1 MPLEAAPRSG
11 WAARSLKH
19 RWTLAISGMLV
30 AGLAAQI
37 LLTGGFSFFGTW
49 RAAMEWL
56 RFSEKEASA
65 MQEANSMQVFRRLGT
80 ALLRNP
86 VVHAATQEPVKD
98 RLRDELDPVLAGS
111 GVHWAYLGPQGQ
123 VWRSG
128 GPECGELVEGWESV
142 VEPDS
147 ARWVGCGQDVVLA
160 WSRPLGAGRLVLW
173 RPVDALYLGEH
184 RALADNELILWAPGR
199 PLVSTLR
206 RPDGGAAD
214 VQLPEKLQQELTA
227 MAPTESRCGTYVLQV
242 RGYEGYRRTY
252 GKGEGEVA
260 LPSYVCF
267 SAIRPAT
274 THLPHRVLYFIPR
287 AVVDSSAWYG
297 VMTMVAIAVLVLVP
311 ALVWLAWRLVG
322 RAMRPVLELSK
333 ASARVAQGESGV
345 VVQVPA
351 EGELAQLMESFNAM
365 TRGLEESQAARVE
378 SERRAAVAPLLKEM
392 EIAQRIQSSIL
403 PAPSH
408 VPGYDIAARMV
419 PVATMG
425 GDYYDVRPTSDGG
438 CWIGI
443 GDVAGHGVT
452 SGLVMLMVQSGISA
466 LLEHRPDLAPHDVL
480 RAVNA
485 FLQDNIRE
493 RLHSDEHVTLSL
505 LRFHPDGRVEMA
517 GAHEDVIL
525 CRAGGTLERI
535 ETAGTWLGAMRDV
548 GPFLRT
554 STFRLGAG
562 DLLLLHTD
570 GATEAPNS
578 GRERLGLD
586 RIASELQRRA
596 GAPATEIRDALFELV
611 LQWAPQPEDD
621 VTLLVMRYLGEA
633 RQVAA

>member
-1 MPLEAAPRSG
+1 MAPESPPRAAG
-11 WAARSLKH
+11 SLKH

-49 RAAMEWL
+49 NAAIEWL
-56 RFSEKEASA
+56 RFSEKEASR
-65 MQEANSMQVFRRLGT
+65 MQEANSVQVFRRLGT

-86 VVHAATQEPVKD
+86 VVQAATQEPVKD
-98 RLRDELDPVLAGS
+98 RLQGELDPVLAGS
-111 GVHWAYLGPQGQ
+111 GVHWTYLGPQGQ
-123 VWRSG
+123 LWTSEARAC
-128 GPECGELVEGWESV
+128 EELSKGWEAV
-142 VEPDS
+142 AGEDPV
-147 ARWVGCGQDVVLA
+147 RWLGCGQDVILA

-173 RPVDALYLGEH
+173 RPVDSQYLGEH
-184 RALADNELILWAPGR
+184 KALADNELILWAPGQ

-206 RPDGGAAD
+206 RPEGGPAE
-214 VQLPEKLQQELTA
+214 VHLPKDLEKELAA
-227 MAPTESRCGTYVLQV
+227 MAPTESRCGKYVLRV
-242 RGYEGYRRTY
+242 RGYEGYRGTY
-252 GKGEGEVA
+252 GKGEGEVE

-267 SAIRPAT
+267 SAINPST

-297 VMTMVAIAVLVLVP
+297 VMTMVATALLVLIP

-322 RAMRPVLELSK
+322 SAMRPVVTLSQ
-333 ASARVAQGESGV
+333 ASARVAKGEPGV
-345 VVQVPA
+345 VVQEKA
-351 EGELAQLMESFNAM
+351 EGEVARLIESFNAM

-403 PAPSH
+403 PAPRK
-408 VPGYDIAARMV
+408 VPAYDIAARMV
-419 PVATMG
+419 PVASMG
-425 GDYYDVRPTSDGG
+425 GDYYDVRPLPDGG

-466 LLEHRPDLAPHDVL
+466 LLEHRPDLAPHEVL

-485 FLQDNIRE
+485 FLQDNIRQ

-517 GAHEDVIL
+517 GAHEDVIV
-525 CRAGGTLERI
+525 CRANGTLERI
-535 ETAGTWLGAMRDV
+535 ETSGTWLGAIRDV
-548 GPFLRT
+548 SPFLRT
-554 STFRLGAG
+554 SSFQLGVG

-570 GATEAPNS
+570 GATEAPNA

-586 RIASELQRRA
+586 RIAAELQRRA
-596 GAPATEIRDALFELV
+596 EAPATEIRDALFELV
-611 LQWAPQPEDD
+611 LEWAPQPEDD
-621 VTLLVMRYLGEA
+621 VTLLVMRYLGQEQ
-633 RQVAA
+633 RAAA

>member
-1 MPLEAAPRSG
+1 MTPEHPPR
-11 WAARSLKH
+11 AARSLKH

-49 RAAMEWL
+49 RAAIEWL
-56 RFSEKEASA
+56 RFSEKEASR
-65 MQEANSMQVFRRLGT
+65 MQEANSVQVFRRLGT

-86 VVHAATQEPVKD
+86 VVQAATQEPVRD
-98 RLRDELDPVLAGS
+98 RLREELEPVLAGS
-111 GVHWAYLGPQGQ
+111 GVHWTYLGPRGQ
-123 VWRSG
+123 RWTSEARAC
-128 GPECGELVEGWESV
+128 EELATGWEAAAGE
-142 VEPDS
+142 EPV
-147 ARWVGCGQDVVLA
+147 RWMGCGQDVVLA

-173 RPVDALYLGEH
+173 RPVDAQYLGEH
-184 RALADNELILWAPGR
+184 KALADNELILWAPGQ

-206 RPDGGAAD
+206 RPDGGPAE
-214 VQLPEKLQQELTA
+214 VQLPKELEQELKA
-227 MAPTESRCGTYVLQV
+227 MAPTESRCDAYVLRV
-242 RGYEGYRRTY
+242 RGYEGYRGTY

-267 SAIRPAT
+267 SAINPAT
-274 THLPHRVLYFIPR
+274 AQLPHRVLYLIPR

-297 VMTMVAIAVLVLVP
+297 VMSMVATALLVLIP

-322 RAMRPVLELSK
+322 SAMRPVVTLSE
-333 ASARVAQGESGV
+333 ASARVARGEPGV
-345 VVQVPA
+345 VVQEQA
-351 EGELAQLMESFNAM
+351 EGEVAQLIESFNAM

-392 EIAQRIQSSIL
+392 EIAQHIQSSIL
-403 PAPSH
+403 PAPRK
-408 VPGYDIAARMV
+408 VPTYDIAARMV
-419 PVATMG
+419 PVASMG
-425 GDYYDVRPTSDGG
+425 GDYYDVRPLPDGG

-466 LLEHRPDLAPHDVL
+466 LLEHRPDLAPHEVL

-485 FLQDNIRE
+485 FLQDNIRQ

-525 CRAGGTLERI
+525 CRANGTLDRI
-535 ETAGTWLGAMRDV
+535 ETSGTWLGAIRDV
-548 GPFLRT
+548 SPFLRT
-554 STFRLGAG
+554 STFHLGVG

-586 RIASELQRRA
+586 RIAAELQRRSE
-596 GAPATEIRDALFELV
+596 APATEIRDALFELV
-611 LQWAPQPEDD
+611 LKWAPQPEDD
-621 VTLLVMRYLGEA
+621 VTLLVMRYLGQEQ
-633 RQVAA
+633 RAAA